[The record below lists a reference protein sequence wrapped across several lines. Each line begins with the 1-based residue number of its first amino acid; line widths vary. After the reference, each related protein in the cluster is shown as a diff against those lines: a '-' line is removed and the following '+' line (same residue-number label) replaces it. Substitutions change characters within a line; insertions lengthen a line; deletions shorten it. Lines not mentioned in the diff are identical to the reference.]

1 MIKIGEKNKGIT
13 LIALVITIIILLIL
27 AGITIATLSNTELF
41 EKSKQAKEEN
51 IKAQLKEEISFAI
64 QEIQIEEEP
73 KENNVTLETLANGQL
88 TNKLKDI
95 TAELGTNEI
104 TGEYKNYE
112 YTIDSK
118 LEVKIEEK
126 VSETGI
132 TGRAE
137 IQTGYVFDGNTI
149 DIKVTANITEGT
161 ISKIEAPSGATLK
174 KEISTAEKIYTVD
187 KNGIYIFKIIGD
199 KGKTKNLTVDV
210 EKILEIPQIKINEIK
225 ENTFKI
231 NVENNYPEGVITEY
245 KYYVEGEV
253 KQQGTA
259 EKSYTVEGLKEDTKY
274 NNIKVIAYINGDS
287 RESNIEVVTTDI
299 KGGII
304 YSWDEIAEIA
314 KEIAKSDTITSDTE
328 TAIVTVNGQQKTLKV
343 GDCKKLDGKKVRILG
358 FNHDT
363 LSDANA
369 YGTTVAKG
377 TAGISFEYIDFIT
390 DYLPMNSTD
399 TNIGGWGATELRK
412 KLNESIYNS
421 LSIKNDIKKVE
432 KEYIETFNDPESK
445 KTSEDY
451 LWLLSCGEIW
461 DNGYNGGKTRG
472 YAVETEGS
480 QYKYY
485 KINLQSTGYTTN
497 SNITKKPNINAGN
510 YWWLRSPY
518 YSPNTGF
525 CDVNP
530 TLGICYPHAASNN
543 IGVAPGFSI

>member
-1 MIKIGEKNKGIT
+1 MIKIREKNKGIT

-73 KENNVTLETLANGQL
+73 KGNNVTLETLANGQL

-95 TAELGTNEI
+95 TVELGTNEI

-112 YTIDSK
+112 YIIDSK

-132 TGRAE
+132 TGRTE
-137 IQTGYVFDGNTI
+137 IQTGYVFEGNTI

-274 NNIKVIAYINGDS
+274 KK
-287 RESNIEVVTTDI
+287 RQE
-299 KGGII
+299 I
-304 YSWDEIAEIA
+304 Y
-314 KEIAKSDTITSDTE
+314 
-328 TAIVTVNGQQKTLKV
+328 
-343 GDCKKLDGKKVRILG
+343 KKLL
-358 FNHDT
+358 
-363 LSDANA
+363 
-369 YGTTVAKG
+369 
-377 TAGISFEYIDFIT
+377 E
-390 DYLPMNSTD
+390 
-399 TNIGGWGATELRK
+399 
-412 KLNESIYNS
+412 
-421 LSIKNDIKKVE
+421 
-432 KEYIETFNDPESK
+432 
-445 KTSEDY
+445 
-451 LWLLSCGEIW
+451 
-461 DNGYNGGKTRG
+461 
-472 YAVETEGS
+472 
-480 QYKYY
+480 
-485 KINLQSTGYTTN
+485 
-497 SNITKKPNINAGN
+497 
-510 YWWLRSPY
+510 
-518 YSPNTGF
+518 
-525 CDVNP
+525 
-530 TLGICYPHAASNN
+530 NN
-543 IGVAPGFSI
+543 MI